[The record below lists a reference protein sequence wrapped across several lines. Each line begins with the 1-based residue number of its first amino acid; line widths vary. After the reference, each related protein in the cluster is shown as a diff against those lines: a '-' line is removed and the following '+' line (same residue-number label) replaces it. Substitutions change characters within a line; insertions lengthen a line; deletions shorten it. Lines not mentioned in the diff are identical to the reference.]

1 MSRSPMRKLHVQ
13 PDEECAAQT
22 ATDAHCTKENELPD
36 MVVPIAVESAELE
49 RHAGA
54 QDSPPIVQASH
65 HHTDNHCCHCGT
77 NKDTPHDARVHV
89 RGALFDS
96 EEDSPNGRT
105 EGRTD
110 TSRCA
115 RSGKVPGL
123 ASTPEGASQGSEA
136 ALGMLRPNDGT
147 AVDHGPL
154 LPTRQP
160 RRYTACDAYNLA
172 EQCPHP
178 QHSRLLDSVQVG
190 LYFRD
195 ATARCCRFHI
205 THQAGSHRSKDH
217 ADAGEHH
224 PLHH

>member
-105 EGRTD
+105 EGRRD
-110 TSRCA
+110 TSRRA
-115 RSGKVPGL
+115 RSGEVPPL
-123 ASTPEGASQGSEA
+123 AAAPEGAHQGSEA
-136 ALGMLRPNDGT
+136 ALGMLRPQDGT
-147 AVDHGPL
+147 TVDHGPL

-195 ATARCCRFHI
+195 ATARCARFHI
-205 THQAGSHRSKDH
+205 AHQEGSH
-217 ADAGEHH
+217 GT
-224 PLHH
+224 